1 MRRRLALLGAAA
13 ACAIAGVALLVNAGG
28 GDDDPAPDPVA
39 FCRSLER
46 LADNDP
52 FEAFGDRATEA
63 EIAAAFDALV
73 ARADELLDLAPDEPR
88 GAARD
93 LAETSRRLRDLLAD
107 AGGDPAEVDGLAYS
121 DAQARYDEAAG
132 RLERHL
138 TAEC

>member
-1 MRRRLALLGAAA
+1 MRRRLALIGAAVV
-13 ACAIAGVALLVNAGG
+13 CAIAGVALLVNAE
-28 GDDDPAPDPVA
+28 GDDGDPAPDPAA

-63 EIAAAFDALV
+63 EISAAFDALV
-73 ARADELLDLAPDEPR
+73 QRADELLELAPDEPR

-93 LAETSRRLRDLLAD
+93 LAETSRRLRDLLAE
-107 AGGDPAEVDGLAYS
+107 AGGNAAEVDGLAYS
-121 DAQARYDEAAG
+121 DAQARYDEAAS
-132 RLERHL
+132 RLERYL